1 MSAVKKYIL
10 TFLIFVVCGYI
21 HAANIVWGG
30 GSIHYYAPG
39 ENWGY
44 SEGVQMYEWW
54 LDVGAYDSI
63 FAFMDVQTGVNS
75 ADFTFLLK
83 PDNARFKRMN
93 LGDVVDASSMADAEM
108 PTETLHVDCY
118 NTVFIAFEELT
129 YADSLTSI
137 KVYGWAEFGFSE
149 IGGLM
154 PIEGAID
161 LDGGPM
167 IVGGGALIPEPSA
180 ALLLLVGGAAL
191 TLRRRR
197 RSP

>member
-1 MSAVKKYIL
+1 MSAVKRFIL
-10 TFLIFVVCGYI
+10 TFLISVVCGYI

-39 ENWGY
+39 ANWGY

-83 PDNARFKRMN
+83 PDNVRFKRMN
-93 LGDVVDASSMADAEM
+93 LGDVVDASSMADVEM

-154 PIEGAID
+154 PVAGAID